1 MSIGGLVVTMQEE
14 VRACA
19 NIRVSASEPFDCV
32 MRRDETAAK
41 FSAAMF
47 PDGFVPSRGA
57 AGS

>member
-1 MSIGGLVVTMQEE
+1 MAMQEE

-32 MRRDETAAK
+32 IRRDETAAK